1 MAVFRV
7 EKNHSYTVM
16 ANHHLRD
23 ERLSLKSKGLLSLI
37 LSLPDD
43 WRISIEGMTQFSSDG
58 KDAIRSAIRELTDA
72 GYITRAQTHSEA
84 GTFSGYDYLVHE
96 TPVASPSSGFP
107 TMEKPTTGNPT
118 TENPTQRNTDILSTN
133 IPPIVPHEVDVG
145 DYNPSVSGAAADSP
159 TPLSAACG
167 GISPR
172 RGESA
177 LYTREPLGG
186 GNPSVSLAADT
197 SPDRGGKEGEKG
209 EAAEDDPLRQPAAAT
224 SPGGR
229 GKRRGTAKKAPDYR
243 PDTFARFW
251 AAYPRG
257 EDKQGAIA
265 AWDELKPDDATLQAM
280 SRALVRQKASEEWQR
295 GIGIPYAV
303 RWLRRRRWEDE
314 IKAPAPPPE
323 RAGGDLPVWN

>member
-23 ERLSLKSKGLLSLI
+23 ERLSLKSKGLLSVI

-43 WRISIEGMTQFSSDG
+43 WRISIEGMTQFSADG

-84 GTFSGYDYLVHE
+84 GTFSGYDYIVHE
-96 TPVASPSSGFP
+96 TPAASPSSGFP
-107 TMEKPTTGNPT
+107 TMEKPTTENPT
-118 TENPTQRNTDILSTN
+118 TENPTQRNTEELST
-133 IPPIVPHEVDVG
+133 ILPPIVPQSD
-145 DYNPSVSGAAADSP
+145 AD
-159 TPLSAACG
+159 
-167 GISPR
+167 
-172 RGESA
+172 
-177 LYTREPLGG
+177 G

-197 SPDRGGKEGEKG
+197 SPVRGGTEGETG

-280 SRALVRQKASEEWQR
+280 SRALVRQRASEEWQR

-314 IKAPAPPPE
+314 IKAPVPQPE
-323 RAGGDLPVWN
+323 SAGGDLPVWN

>member
-37 LSLPDD
+37 FSLPDD
-43 WRISIEGMTQFSSDG
+43 WRISIEGMTQFSADG

-84 GTFSGYDYLVHE
+84 GTFSGYDYIVHE
-96 TPVASPSSGFP
+96 TPAASPSSGFP
-107 TMEKPTTGNPT
+107 TMEKPTMEKPT
-118 TENPTQRNTDILSTN
+118 TENPTLRNTERLSI
-133 IPPIVPHEVDVG
+133 IPPIVPHEG
-145 DYNPSVSGAAADSP
+145 DGNPSVSGAAADS
-159 TPLSAACG
+159 S
-167 GISPR
+167 
-172 RGESA
+172 

-197 SPDRGGKEGEKG
+197 SPVRGGKEGETG
-209 EAAEDDPLRQPAAAT
+209 EAQSGEPPKR
-224 SPGGR
+224 
-229 GKRRGTAKKAPDYR
+229 KRRATKSAPDYR

-265 AWDELKPDDATLQAM
+265 AWDELRPDDATLQAM

-323 RAGGDLPVWN
+323 SAGGDLPVWN

>member
-43 WRISIEGMTQFSSDG
+43 WRISIEGMTQFSADG

-84 GTFSGYDYLVHE
+84 GTFSGYDYIVHE

-107 TMEKPTTGNPT
+107 TMENPT
-118 TENPTQRNTDILSTN
+118 TENPTLRNTEELSTI
-133 IPPIVPHEVDVG
+133 IPPIVPHEG
-145 DYNPSVSGAAADSP
+145 DGNPSVSGAAADS
-159 TPLSAACG
+159 S
-167 GISPR
+167 
-172 RGESA
+172 

-186 GNPSVSLAADT
+186 GNPSVSGAAADSSLCT
-197 SPDRGGKEGEKG
+197 REPQS
-209 EAAEDDPLRQPAAAT
+209 AETPKR
-224 SPGGR
+224 
-229 GKRRGTAKKAPDYR
+229 KRRATKSAPDYR

>member
-43 WRISIEGMTQFSSDG
+43 WRISIEGMTQFSADG

-84 GTFSGYDYLVHE
+84 GTFSGYDYIVHE
-96 TPVASPSSGFP
+96 TPAASPSSGFP
-107 TMEKPTTGNPT
+107 TMEKPTTENPT
-118 TENPTQRNTDILSTN
+118 TENPTLRNTDRLSTN
-133 IPPIVPHEVDVG
+133 IPPIVPHEGDVG
-145 DYNPSVSGAAADSP
+145 DDNPSVSGAAADSS
-159 TPLSAACG
+159 LC
-167 GISPR
+167 
-172 RGESA
+172 
-177 LYTREPLGG
+177 TREPQ
-186 GNPSVSLAADT
+186 S
-197 SPDRGGKEGEKG
+197 GEPPK
-209 EAAEDDPLRQPAAAT
+209 R
-224 SPGGR
+224 
-229 GKRRGTAKKAPDYR
+229 KRRATKSAPDYR

-314 IKAPAPPPE
+314 IKTPAPPPE

>member
-1 MAVFRV
+1 MAVYRV
-7 EKNHSYTVM
+7 EKTHDYTVM

-23 ERLSLKSKGLLSLI
+23 ERLSLKAKGLLSML

-43 WRISIEGMTQFSSDG
+43 WEISIRGLASIVTDG
-58 KDAIRSAIRELTDA
+58 VGAVQTGINELIEA
-72 GYITRAQTHSEA
+72 GYIVRRRQHAESGAFA
-84 GTFSGYDYLVHE
+84 GFEYIIHE
-96 TPVASPSSGFP
+96 VPPC
-107 TMEKPTTGNPT
+107 
-118 TENPTQRNTDILSTN
+118 TENPYTANPYTGKPYTENPAQSSKDKLST
-133 IPPIVPHEVDVG
+133 IPPIVPHEGDVG
-145 DYNPSVSGAAADSP
+145 DDNPSVSGAAADSP
-159 TPLSAACG
+159 APLSAACG

-177 LYTREPLGG
+177 LCTREPQ
-186 GNPSVSLAADT
+186 S
-197 SPDRGGKEGEKG
+197 
-209 EAAEDDPLRQPAAAT
+209 AETPKR
-224 SPGGR
+224 
-229 GKRRGTAKKAPDYR
+229 KRRATKSAPDYR

-314 IKAPAPPPE
+314 IKAPAAPPE
-323 RAGGDLPVWN
+323 SAGGDLPVWN

>member
-84 GTFSGYDYLVHE
+84 GTFSGYDYIVHE

-107 TMEKPTTGNPT
+107 TMENPTTENPTTGNPT
-118 TENPTQRNTDILSTN
+118 TENPTLRNTEELST
-133 IPPIVPHEVDVG
+133 ILPPIVPHEGDVG
-145 DYNPSVSGAAADSP
+145 DDNPSVSGAAADSP

-177 LYTREPLGG
+177 LCTREPQ
-186 GNPSVSLAADT
+186 S
-197 SPDRGGKEGEKG
+197 
-209 EAAEDDPLRQPAAAT
+209 AETPKR
-224 SPGGR
+224 
-229 GKRRGTAKKAPDYR
+229 KRRATKSAPDYR

>member
-23 ERLSLKSKGLLSLI
+23 ERLSLKSKGLLSVI

-43 WRISIEGMTQFSSDG
+43 WRISIEGMTQFSADG
-58 KDAIRSAIRELTDA
+58 KDAIRSAIRELTDT

-84 GTFSGYDYLVHE
+84 GKFSGYDYVVHE
-96 TPVASPSSGFP
+96 TPTASPSSGFP
-107 TMEKPTTGNPT
+107 TMEKPTT
-118 TENPTQRNTDILSTN
+118 ENPTLRNTERLSTN
-133 IPPIVPHEVDVG
+133 IPPVVPQSD
-145 DYNPSVSGAAADSP
+145 AD
-159 TPLSAACG
+159 
-167 GISPR
+167 
-172 RGESA
+172 
-177 LYTREPLGG
+177 G
-186 GNPSVSLAADT
+186 GNPSVSLAADP
-197 SPDRGGKEGEKG
+197 SPVRGGKEGEKG
-209 EAAEDDPLRQPAAAT
+209 EAGE
-224 SPGGR
+224 GGDVSESDTPPKR
-229 GKRRGTAKKAPDYR
+229 KRRATKSAPDYR

>member
-23 ERLSLKSKGLLSLI
+23 ERLSLKSKGLLSVI

-43 WRISIEGMTQFSSDG
+43 WRISIEGMTQFSADG
-58 KDAIRSAIRELTDA
+58 KDAIRSAIRELTDT

-84 GTFSGYDYLVHE
+84 GKFSGYDYVVHE
-96 TPVASPSSGFP
+96 TPAASPSSGFP
-107 TMEKPTTGNPT
+107 TMEKPTT
-118 TENPTQRNTDILSTN
+118 ENPTLRNTERLSTN
-133 IPPIVPHEVDVG
+133 IPPVVPQSD
-145 DYNPSVSGAAADSP
+145 AD
-159 TPLSAACG
+159 
-167 GISPR
+167 
-172 RGESA
+172 
-177 LYTREPLGG
+177 G

-197 SPDRGGKEGEKG
+197 SPVRGGKEGEKG
-209 EAAEDDPLRQPAAAT
+209 EAGE
-224 SPGGR
+224 GGDVSESDTPPKR
-229 GKRRGTAKKAPDYR
+229 KRRATKSAPDYR

-323 RAGGDLPVWN
+323 SAGGDLPVWN

>member
-43 WRISIEGMTQFSSDG
+43 WRISIEGMTQFSADG

-72 GYITRAQTHSEA
+72 GYITRDQTHSEA
-84 GTFSGYDYLVHE
+84 GTFSGYEYTIHE
-96 TPVASPSSGFP
+96 TPAASPSSGFP
-107 TMEKPTTGNPT
+107 TMEKPTSGNPTTGNPT
-118 TENPTQRNTDILSTN
+118 TGNPTQRNTEKLST
-133 IPPIVPHEVDVG
+133 IPPIVPHEG
-145 DYNPSVSGAAADSP
+145 DGEPPKRTRRRSSKSV
-159 TPLSAACG
+159 
-167 GISPR
+167 
-172 RGESA
+172 
-177 LYTREPLGG
+177 
-186 GNPSVSLAADT
+186 
-197 SPDRGGKEGEKG
+197 
-209 EAAEDDPLRQPAAAT
+209 
-224 SPGGR
+224 
-229 GKRRGTAKKAPDYR
+229 PDYE
-243 PDTFARFW
+243 PELFERFW

-257 EDKQGAIA
+257 EDRQGAVA
-265 AWDELKPDDATLQAM
+265 EWDSLRPDQETVLAM

-314 IKAPAPPPE
+314 IKTAAPPE
-323 RAGGDLPVWN
+323 RPGGELPVWN

>member
-72 GYITRAQTHSEA
+72 GYITRDQTHSET
-84 GTFSGYDYLVHE
+84 GTFSGYEYTIHE

-107 TMEKPTTGNPT
+107 TMEKPTT
-118 TENPTQRNTDILSTN
+118 ENPTLRNTEELSTD
-133 IPPIVPHEVDVG
+133 IPPIVPHEG
-145 DYNPSVSGAAADSP
+145 D
-159 TPLSAACG
+159 
-167 GISPR
+167 
-172 RGESA
+172 GEPPK
-177 LYTREPLGG
+177 R
-186 GNPSVSLAADT
+186 
-197 SPDRGGKEGEKG
+197 
-209 EAAEDDPLRQPAAAT
+209 
-224 SPGGR
+224 
-229 GKRRGTAKKAPDYR
+229 KRRATKSAPDYR

-314 IKAPAPPPE
+314 IKTAAPPPE
-323 RAGGDLPVWN
+323 ERRGDLPVWT

>member
-84 GTFSGYDYLVHE
+84 GTFSGYDYVVHE
-96 TPVASPSSGFP
+96 TPTASPSSGFP
-107 TMEKPTTGNPT
+107 TMEKPTT
-118 TENPTQRNTDILSTN
+118 ENPTLRNTERLST
-133 IPPIVPHEVDVG
+133 IPPIVPHEGDVG
-145 DYNPSVSGAAADSP
+145 DDNPSVSGAAADSS
-159 TPLSAACG
+159 LC
-167 GISPR
+167 
-172 RGESA
+172 
-177 LYTREPLGG
+177 TREPQ
-186 GNPSVSLAADT
+186 S
-197 SPDRGGKEGEKG
+197 
-209 EAAEDDPLRQPAAAT
+209 AETPKR
-224 SPGGR
+224 
-229 GKRRGTAKKAPDYR
+229 KRRRSSKSVPDYE
-243 PDTFARFW
+243 PELFERFW

-257 EDKQGAIA
+257 EDRQGAVA
-265 AWDELKPDDATLQAM
+265 EWDSLRPDRETMLAM

-323 RAGGDLPVWN
+323 SAGGDLPVWN

>member
-84 GTFSGYDYLVHE
+84 GTFSGYDYIVHE

-107 TMEKPTTGNPT
+107 TMEKTT
-118 TENPTQRNTDILSTN
+118 TENPTLRNTDKLSTN
-133 IPPIVPHEVDVG
+133 IPPIVPHEGDVG
-145 DYNPSVSGAAADSP
+145 DDNPTVSGAAADSP

-167 GISPR
+167 SISPR

-177 LYTREPLGG
+177 LCTREPQ
-186 GNPSVSLAADT
+186 S
-197 SPDRGGKEGEKG
+197 
-209 EAAEDDPLRQPAAAT
+209 AETPKR
-224 SPGGR
+224 
-229 GKRRGTAKKAPDYR
+229 KRRATKSAPDYR

-323 RAGGDLPVWN
+323 SAGGDLPVWN

>member
-43 WRISIEGMTQFSSDG
+43 WRISIEGMTQFSADG

-84 GTFSGYDYLVHE
+84 GTFSGYDYIVHE
-96 TPVASPSSGFP
+96 TPAASPSSGFP
-107 TMEKPTTGNPT
+107 TMEKPTT
-118 TENPTQRNTDILSTN
+118 ENPTLRNTEELST
-133 IPPIVPHEVDVG
+133 IPPIVPQSD
-145 DYNPSVSGAAADSP
+145 AD
-159 TPLSAACG
+159 
-167 GISPR
+167 
-172 RGESA
+172 
-177 LYTREPLGG
+177 G

-197 SPDRGGKEGEKG
+197 SPVRGGTEGEKG
-209 EAAEDDPLRQPAAAT
+209 EEGE
-224 SPGGR
+224 GGDVSESDTPPKR
-229 GKRRGTAKKAPDYR
+229 KRRATKSAPDYR

-295 GIGIPYAV
+295 SIGIPYAV

-323 RAGGDLPVWN
+323 SAGGDLPVWN

>member
-23 ERLSLKSKGLLSLI
+23 ERLSLKSKGLLSVI

-43 WRISIEGMTQFSSDG
+43 WRISIDGMTQFSADG

-84 GTFSGYDYLVHE
+84 GTFSGYDYIVHE
-96 TPVASPSSGFP
+96 TPAASPSSGFP
-107 TMEKPTTGNPT
+107 TMEKPTTENPTTEKPT
-118 TENPTQRNTDILSTN
+118 TENPTTEKPTLRNTDRLSTS
-133 IPPIVPHEVDVG
+133 IPPIVPHEG
-145 DYNPSVSGAAADSP
+145 DE
-159 TPLSAACG
+159 TPPSAALTPPLLG
-167 GISPR
+167 EARGD
-172 RGESA
+172 RGEDS
-177 LYTREPLGG
+177 L
-186 GNPSVSLAADT
+186 SLAALD
-197 SPDRGGKEGEKG
+197 SSLGEGAD
-209 EAAEDDPLRQPAAAT
+209 EAKPKR
-224 SPGGR
+224 
-229 GKRRGTAKKAPDYR
+229 KRRATKSAPDYR

-323 RAGGDLPVWN
+323 SAGGDLPVWN

>member
-43 WRISIEGMTQFSSDG
+43 WRISIEGMTQFSADG

-96 TPVASPSSGFP
+96 TPAASPSSGFP
-107 TMEKPTTGNPT
+107 TMEKPTTENPT
-118 TENPTQRNTDILSTN
+118 TENPTLRNTEELST
-133 IPPIVPHEVDVG
+133 IPPIVPQSDA
-145 DYNPSVSGAAADSP
+145 DGA
-159 TPLSAACG
+159 
-167 GISPR
+167 
-172 RGESA
+172 
-177 LYTREPLGG
+177 
-186 GNPSVSLAADT
+186 NPSVSLAADT
-197 SPDRGGKEGEKG
+197 SPVRGGKEGEKG
-209 EAAEDDPLRQPAAAT
+209 EAGE
-224 SPGGR
+224 R
-229 GKRRGTAKKAPDYR
+229 GDVSDSDTPPKRKRRATKSAPDYR

-280 SRALVRQKASEEWQR
+280 SRALVRQRASEEWQR

>member
-72 GYITRAQTHSEA
+72 GYITRDQTHSET
-84 GTFSGYDYLVHE
+84 GTFSGYDYTIHE
-96 TPVASPSSGFP
+96 TPAASPSSGFP
-107 TMEKPTTGNPT
+107 TMEKPTT
-118 TENPTQRNTDILSTN
+118 ENPTLRNTEKLSTD
-133 IPPIVPHEVDVG
+133 IPPIVPHEG
-145 DYNPSVSGAAADSP
+145 DGEPPKRTRRRSSKSV
-159 TPLSAACG
+159 
-167 GISPR
+167 
-172 RGESA
+172 
-177 LYTREPLGG
+177 
-186 GNPSVSLAADT
+186 
-197 SPDRGGKEGEKG
+197 
-209 EAAEDDPLRQPAAAT
+209 
-224 SPGGR
+224 
-229 GKRRGTAKKAPDYR
+229 PDYE
-243 PDTFARFW
+243 PELFERFW

-257 EDKQGAIA
+257 EDRQGAVA
-265 AWDELKPDDATLQAM
+265 EWDSLRPDQETVLAM

-314 IKAPAPPPE
+314 IKTPAPPPE
-323 RAGGDLPVWN
+323 ERRGDLPVWT

>member
-1 MAVFRV
+1 MAVYRV
-7 EKNHSYTVM
+7 EKTHDYTVM

-23 ERLSLKSKGLLSLI
+23 ERLSLKAKGLLSML

-43 WRISIEGMTQFSSDG
+43 WEISIRGLASIVTDG
-58 KDAIRSAIRELTDA
+58 VGAVQTGINELIEA
-72 GYITRAQTHSEA
+72 GYIVRRRQHADTGAFA
-84 GTFSGYDYLVHE
+84 GFEYIIHE
-96 TPVASPSSGFP
+96 VPPC
-107 TMEKPTTGNPT
+107 
-118 TENPTQRNTDILSTN
+118 TENPYTANPYTGKPYTENPAQSSKDKLST
-133 IPPIVPHEVDVG
+133 IPPIVPHEG
-145 DYNPSVSGAAADSP
+145 EDS
-159 TPLSAACG
+159 L
-167 GISPR
+167 
-172 RGESA
+172 
-177 LYTREPLGG
+177 
-186 GNPSVSLAADT
+186 SLAALD
-197 SPDRGGKEGEKG
+197 SSLGEGAD
-209 EAAEDDPLRQPAAAT
+209 EAKPKR
-224 SPGGR
+224 
-229 GKRRGTAKKAPDYR
+229 KRRATKSAPDYR

-323 RAGGDLPVWN
+323 SAGGDLPVWN

>member
-1 MAVFRV
+1 MAVYRV
-7 EKNHSYTVM
+7 EKTHDYTVM

-23 ERLSLKSKGLLSLI
+23 ERLSLKAKGLLSML

-43 WRISIEGMTQFSSDG
+43 WEISIRGLASIVTDG
-58 KDAIRSAIRELTDA
+58 VGAVQTGINELIEA
-72 GYITRAQTHSEA
+72 GYIVRRRQHADTGAFA
-84 GTFSGYDYLVHE
+84 GFEYIIHE
-96 TPVASPSSGFP
+96 VPPC
-107 TMEKPTTGNPT
+107 
-118 TENPTQRNTDILSTN
+118 TENPYTADPYTGKPYTENPAQSSKDKLST
-133 IPPIVPHEVDVG
+133 IPPIVPQSDAED
-145 DYNPSVSGAAADSP
+145 A
-159 TPLSAACG
+159 
-167 GISPR
+167 
-172 RGESA
+172 
-177 LYTREPLGG
+177 
-186 GNPSVSLAADT
+186 NPSVSLAADT
-197 SPDRGGKEGEKG
+197 SPVRGGKEGEKG

>member
-43 WRISIEGMTQFSSDG
+43 WRISIEGMTQFSADG

-84 GTFSGYDYLVHE
+84 GTFSGYDYIVHE
-96 TPVASPSSGFP
+96 TPAASPSSGFP

-118 TENPTQRNTDILSTN
+118 TENPTLRNTERLNTIL
-133 IPPIVPHEVDVG
+133 PPIVPHEED
-145 DYNPSVSGAAADSP
+145 DNPSVSGAAADSP

-177 LYTREPLGG
+177 LCTREPQ
-186 GNPSVSLAADT
+186 S
-197 SPDRGGKEGEKG
+197 
-209 EAAEDDPLRQPAAAT
+209 AETPKR
-224 SPGGR
+224 
-229 GKRRGTAKKAPDYR
+229 KRRATKSAPDYR

>member
-43 WRISIEGMTQFSSDG
+43 WRISIEGMTQFSADG

-84 GTFSGYDYLVHE
+84 GTFSGYDYIVHE

-107 TMEKPTTGNPT
+107 TMEKPTT
-118 TENPTQRNTDILSTN
+118 ENPTQRNTEELST
-133 IPPIVPHEVDVG
+133 ILPHIVALEG
-145 DYNPSVSGAAADSP
+145 DDNPSVSGAAADSP

-177 LYTREPLGG
+177 LCTREPLGG

-197 SPDRGGKEGEKG
+197 SPVRGGKEGEKG
-209 EAAEDDPLRQPAAAT
+209 EAGE
-224 SPGGR
+224 R
-229 GKRRGTAKKAPDYR
+229 GDVSDSDTPPKRKRRATKSAPDYR

-265 AWDELKPDDATLQAM
+265 AGDELKPDDATLQAM
-280 SRALVRQKASEEWQR
+280 SRALVRQRASEEWQR

-323 RAGGDLPVWN
+323 SAGGDLPVWN

>member
-43 WRISIEGMTQFSSDG
+43 WRISIEGMTQFSADG

-84 GTFSGYDYLVHE
+84 GTFSGYDYVVHE

-107 TMEKPTTGNPT
+107 TMEKPTTGKPT
-118 TENPTQRNTDILSTN
+118 TENPTLRNTEELST
-133 IPPIVPHEVDVG
+133 ILPPIVPHEGDVG
-145 DYNPSVSGAAADSP
+145 DDNPSVSGAAADSP

-177 LYTREPLGG
+177 LCTREPQ
-186 GNPSVSLAADT
+186 S
-197 SPDRGGKEGEKG
+197 
-209 EAAEDDPLRQPAAAT
+209 AETPKR
-224 SPGGR
+224 
-229 GKRRGTAKKAPDYR
+229 KRRRSTKSVPDYE
-243 PDTFARFW
+243 PELFERFW
-251 AAYPRG
+251 ASYPRG
-257 EDKQGAIA
+257 EDRQGAVA
-265 AWDELKPDDATLQAM
+265 EWDSLRPDRETMLAM
-280 SRALVRQKASEEWQR
+280 SRALVRQRASEEWQR

>member
-43 WRISIEGMTQFSSDG
+43 WRISIEGMTQFSADG
-58 KDAIRSAIRELTDA
+58 KDAIRSAIRELTDT

-84 GTFSGYDYLVHE
+84 GKFSGYDYVVHE
-96 TPVASPSSGFP
+96 TPTASPSSGFP
-107 TMEKPTTGNPT
+107 TMEKPTT
-118 TENPTQRNTDILSTN
+118 ENPTLRNTERLSTN
-133 IPPIVPHEVDVG
+133 IPPVVPQSD
-145 DYNPSVSGAAADSP
+145 AD
-159 TPLSAACG
+159 
-167 GISPR
+167 
-172 RGESA
+172 
-177 LYTREPLGG
+177 G

-197 SPDRGGKEGEKG
+197 SPVRGGKEGEKG
-209 EAAEDDPLRQPAAAT
+209 EAGE
-224 SPGGR
+224 GGDVSESDTPPKR
-229 GKRRGTAKKAPDYR
+229 KRRATKSAPDYR

>member
-43 WRISIEGMTQFSSDG
+43 WRISIEGMTQFSADG

-96 TPVASPSSGFP
+96 TPAASPSSGFP
-107 TMEKPTTGNPT
+107 TMEKPTT
-118 TENPTQRNTDILSTN
+118 ENPTQRNTDKLSTN
-133 IPPIVPHEVDVG
+133 IPPIVPHEG
-145 DYNPSVSGAAADSP
+145 DGNPSVSGAAADCP

-167 GISPR
+167 SISPR

-177 LYTREPLGG
+177 LCTREPQ
-186 GNPSVSLAADT
+186 S
-197 SPDRGGKEGEKG
+197 
-209 EAAEDDPLRQPAAAT
+209 AETPKR
-224 SPGGR
+224 
-229 GKRRGTAKKAPDYR
+229 KRRATKSAPDYR

-323 RAGGDLPVWN
+323 SAGGDLPVWN

>member
-1 MAVFRV
+1 MAVYRV
-7 EKNHSYTVM
+7 EKTHDYTVM

-23 ERLSLKSKGLLSLI
+23 ERLSLKAKGLLSML

-43 WRISIEGMTQFSSDG
+43 WEISIRGLASIVTDG
-58 KDAIRSAIRELTDA
+58 VGAVQTGINELIEA
-72 GYITRAQTHSEA
+72 GYIVRRRQHADTGAFA
-84 GTFSGYDYLVHE
+84 GFEYIIHE
-96 TPVASPSSGFP
+96 VPPC
-107 TMEKPTTGNPT
+107 
-118 TENPTQRNTDILSTN
+118 TENPYTVNPYTGKPYTENPAQSSKDKLST
-133 IPPIVPHEVDVG
+133 IPPIVPHEGDVG
-145 DYNPSVSGAAADSP
+145 DDNPSVSGAAADSP

-177 LYTREPLGG
+177 LCTREPQ
-186 GNPSVSLAADT
+186 S
-197 SPDRGGKEGEKG
+197 
-209 EAAEDDPLRQPAAAT
+209 AETPKR
-224 SPGGR
+224 
-229 GKRRGTAKKAPDYR
+229 KRRATKSAPDYR

>member
-43 WRISIEGMTQFSSDG
+43 WRISIEGMTQFSADG

-84 GTFSGYDYLVHE
+84 GTFSGYDYIVHE
-96 TPVASPSSGFP
+96 TPAASPSSGFP
-107 TMEKPTTGNPT
+107 TMEKPTTENPT
-118 TENPTQRNTDILSTN
+118 TENPTLRNTERLST
-133 IPPIVPHEVDVG
+133 ILPPIVPQSD
-145 DYNPSVSGAAADSP
+145 AD
-159 TPLSAACG
+159 
-167 GISPR
+167 
-172 RGESA
+172 
-177 LYTREPLGG
+177 G

-197 SPDRGGKEGEKG
+197 SPVRGGKEGETG
-209 EAAEDDPLRQPAAAT
+209 EA
-224 SPGGR
+224 GGEGGDVSNSGTPPKR
-229 GKRRGTAKKAPDYR
+229 KRRATKSAPDYR

-265 AWDELKPDDATLQAM
+265 AWDELKPDDAMLQAM
-280 SRALVRQKASEEWQR
+280 SRALVRQRASEEWQR

-314 IKAPAPPPE
+314 IKVPAPQPE
-323 RAGGDLPVWN
+323 SAGGDLPVWN

>member
-23 ERLSLKSKGLLSLI
+23 ERLSLKSKGLLSVI

-84 GTFSGYDYLVHE
+84 GTFSGYDYIVHE
-96 TPVASPSSGFP
+96 TPAASPSSGFP
-107 TMEKPTTGNPT
+107 TTENPT
-118 TENPTQRNTDILSTN
+118 TENPTLRNTEKLST
-133 IPPIVPHEVDVG
+133 ILPPVVPQSD
-145 DYNPSVSGAAADSP
+145 AD
-159 TPLSAACG
+159 
-167 GISPR
+167 
-172 RGESA
+172 
-177 LYTREPLGG
+177 G

-197 SPDRGGKEGEKG
+197 SPVRGGKEGEKG
-209 EAAEDDPLRQPAAAT
+209 EAGE
-224 SPGGR
+224 GGDVSESDTPPKR
-229 GKRRGTAKKAPDYR
+229 KRRATKSAPDYR

>member
-43 WRISIEGMTQFSSDG
+43 WRISIEGMTQFSADG
-58 KDAIRSAIRELTDA
+58 KDAIRSAIRELTDT

-84 GTFSGYDYLVHE
+84 GTFSGYDYIVHE
-96 TPVASPSSGFP
+96 TPTASPSSGFP
-107 TMEKPTTGNPT
+107 TMEKPTT
-118 TENPTQRNTDILSTN
+118 ENPTLRNTERLST
-133 IPPIVPHEVDVG
+133 IPPIVPHEG
-145 DYNPSVSGAAADSP
+145 DGNPSVSGAAADS
-159 TPLSAACG
+159 S
-167 GISPR
+167 
-172 RGESA
+172 

-197 SPDRGGKEGEKG
+197 SPVRGGTEGETG
-209 EAAEDDPLRQPAAAT
+209 EAGE
-224 SPGGR
+224 GGDVSESDTPPKR
-229 GKRRGTAKKAPDYR
+229 KRRATKSAPDYR

-323 RAGGDLPVWN
+323 STGGDLPVWN

>member
-7 EKNHSYTVM
+7 EKNHSYTIM

-43 WRISIEGMTQFSSDG
+43 WRISIEGMTQFSADG

-84 GTFSGYDYLVHE
+84 GTFSGYDYIVHE
-96 TPVASPSSGFP
+96 TPAASPSSGFP

-118 TENPTQRNTDILSTN
+118 TENPTLRNTDRLSTS
-133 IPPIVPHEVDVG
+133 IPPIVPHEG
-145 DYNPSVSGAAADSP
+145 DDS
-159 TPLSAACG
+159 L
-167 GISPR
+167 
-172 RGESA
+172 
-177 LYTREPLGG
+177 
-186 GNPSVSLAADT
+186 SLALLDSSLGEGAKGGEDVSELDT
-197 SPDRGGKEGEKG
+197 PPKR
-209 EAAEDDPLRQPAAAT
+209 
-224 SPGGR
+224 
-229 GKRRGTAKKAPDYR
+229 KRRATKSAPDYR

-265 AWDELKPDDATLQAM
+265 AWDELRPDDATLQAM

>member
-1 MAVFRV
+1 MAVYRV
-7 EKNHSYTVM
+7 EKTHDYTVM

-23 ERLSLKSKGLLSLI
+23 ERLSLKAKGLLSML

-43 WRISIEGMTQFSSDG
+43 WEISIRGLASIVTDG
-58 KDAIRSAIRELTDA
+58 VGAVQTGINELIEA
-72 GYITRAQTHSEA
+72 GYIVRRRQHADTGAFA
-84 GTFSGYDYLVHE
+84 GFEYIIHE
-96 TPVASPSSGFP
+96 IPPC
-107 TMEKPTTGNPT
+107 
-118 TENPTQRNTDILSTN
+118 TENPYTANPYTGKPYTENPAQSSKDKLST
-133 IPPIVPHEVDVG
+133 IPPIVPHEG
-145 DYNPSVSGAAADSP
+145 EDS
-159 TPLSAACG
+159 L
-167 GISPR
+167 
-172 RGESA
+172 
-177 LYTREPLGG
+177 
-186 GNPSVSLAADT
+186 SLAALD
-197 SPDRGGKEGEKG
+197 SSLGEGAD
-209 EAAEDDPLRQPAAAT
+209 EAKPKR
-224 SPGGR
+224 
-229 GKRRGTAKKAPDYR
+229 KRRATKSAPDYR

-323 RAGGDLPVWN
+323 SAGGDLPVWN

>member
-1 MAVFRV
+1 MAVYRV
-7 EKNHSYTVM
+7 EKTHDYTVM

-23 ERLSLKSKGLLSLI
+23 ERLSLKAKGLLSML

-43 WRISIEGMTQFSSDG
+43 WEISIRGLASIVTDG
-58 KDAIRSAIRELTDA
+58 VGAVQTGINELIEA
-72 GYITRAQTHSEA
+72 GYIVRRRQHADTGAFA
-84 GTFSGYDYLVHE
+84 GFEYIIHE
-96 TPVASPSSGFP
+96 IPPC
-107 TMEKPTTGNPT
+107 
-118 TENPTQRNTDILSTN
+118 TENPYTANPYTGKPYTENPAQSSKDKLST
-133 IPPIVPHEVDVG
+133 IPPIVPREG
-145 DYNPSVSGAAADSP
+145 EDS
-159 TPLSAACG
+159 L
-167 GISPR
+167 
-172 RGESA
+172 
-177 LYTREPLGG
+177 
-186 GNPSVSLAADT
+186 SLAALD
-197 SPDRGGKEGEKG
+197 SSLGEGAD
-209 EAAEDDPLRQPAAAT
+209 EAKPKR
-224 SPGGR
+224 
-229 GKRRGTAKKAPDYR
+229 KRRATKSAPDYR